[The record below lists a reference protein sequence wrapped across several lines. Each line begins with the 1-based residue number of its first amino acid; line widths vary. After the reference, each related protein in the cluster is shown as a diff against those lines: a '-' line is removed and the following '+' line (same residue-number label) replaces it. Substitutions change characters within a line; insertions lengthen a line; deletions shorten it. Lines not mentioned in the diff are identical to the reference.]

1 MASAKARA
9 SRPAITTNLRTKKCP
24 PGRRANWKDLM
35 MEDVHARAPARN
47 NNSIRAD
54 LVGINQATCCTMNEA
69 QIQRAVLAHLRI
81 RGVPGLFFLHIPNG
95 GLRLRSE
102 AARLKG
108 LGTRA
113 GAPDLILIHE
123 GRVYGLE
130 LKAPGG

>member
-1 MASAKARA
+1 
-9 SRPAITTNLRTKKCP
+9 
-24 PGRRANWKDLM
+24 
-35 MEDVHARAPARN
+35 
-47 NNSIRAD
+47 
-54 LVGINQATCCTMNEA
+54 MNEA
-69 QIQRAVLAHLRI
+69 QIQRAVLDHLRI

-113 GAPDLILIHE
+113 GAPDLILIRE

-130 LKAPGG
+130 LKAPGGRASAAQLETLAAMEAAGAYTCVAEGLDRALAVLEQWRLLRGAVTC